1 MEEGSWASMERYY
14 IIAKVNSW
22 TGQMDR
28 ADLLLRPTELIL
40 RDSLHITWPTGS
52 NLALLKFR
60 CSISNY
66 VNRNLSLNS
75 GPNPL
80 FVFRSIQYPGSVQKK
95 PAACHRFEFRF
106 STSSL
111 SLMDLIA
118 APDTAEA
125 YTLRTISRPYEIEK
139 WTSHAV
145 RMRISRTIAGGFGTV
160 YCVFAHPSKW
170 RVLISTIVVRRKHSG
185 CIPLLK

>member
-1 MEEGSWASMERYY
+1 MSFNGTLLYYCQSQQLDGTDGSGRSPPPSDWTDSPRLSSYNLTHWKQPC
-14 IIAKVNSW
+14 IAQI
-22 TGQMDR
+22 QMFN
-28 ADLLLRPTELIL
+28 LEL
-40 RDSLHITWPTGS
+40 
-52 NLALLKFR
+52 
-60 CSISNY
+60 
-66 VNRNLSLNS
+66 NRNLSLNS

-80 FVFRSIQYPGSVQKK
+80 FVFRTIQYPGFVQKK